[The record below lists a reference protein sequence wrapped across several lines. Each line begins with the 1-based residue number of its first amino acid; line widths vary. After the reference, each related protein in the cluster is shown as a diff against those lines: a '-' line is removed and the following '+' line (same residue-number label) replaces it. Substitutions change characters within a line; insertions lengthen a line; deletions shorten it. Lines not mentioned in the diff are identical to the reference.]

1 MLTSFLFTCRLCL
14 SEGEKYISSNVWVDP
29 ADSSFQTLESDSCSS
44 WPGRSGVPNSR
55 AISLSRT
62 ASSTVA
68 ETSAKSVVHDGT
80 ARQMTVA
87 LMGNADRSNPVR
99 HSYDPRSNAV
109 NRNTKFAA
117 LPVTQ
122 LPPSPKASLQGFG
135 YLHHLLHFMAF
146 TICLAGISL
155 PVFTHDL
162 NGLLNWA
169 FPADDAKQQTQI
181 SVPTDICQLH
191 TGPYSSRPCT
201 SCNEE
206 TYRNSYSEDD
216 RSYEDDFSRHSHLA
230 VLSFKAAFANICGAL
245 RTMNALTVI
254 ANLSW
259 FFLGL
264 LVMHTRRRN
273 L

>member
-1 MLTSFLFTCRLCL
+1 MSLFSDVLVKPTEISFVQSAANTLSPVEVLVLNKSRKALRYKVLCTAHLNYSL
-14 SEGEKYISSNVWVDP
+14 SKCKGVLEPG
-29 ADSSFQTLESDSCSS
+29 SFIKIIIEVIQPVREHTRRDFFKIQFFSCSDD
-44 WPGRSGVPNSR
+44 
-55 AISLSRT
+55 SLQVNK
-62 ASSTVA
+62 AS
-68 ETSAKSVVHDGT
+68 K
-80 ARQMTVA
+80 
-87 LMGNADRSNPVR
+87 L
-99 HSYDPRSNAV
+99 
-109 NRNTKFAA
+109 AA
-117 LPVTQ
+117 LPATQ
-122 LPPSPKASLQGFG
+122 PSPPKASLQGFG
-135 YLHHLLHFMAF
+135 YLHHLLHFVAF

-155 PVFTHDL
+155 PMLTQDL
-162 NGLLNWA
+162 NGLLHWA
-169 FPADDAKQQTQI
+169 LSTDAAKQQTQI

-201 SCNEE
+201 SCTDE

-216 RSYEDDFSRHSHLA
+216 RSYRDDFSRHSHLA

-254 ANLSW
+254 TNLSW